1 MLVALRD
8 TPLGDGQFKAGEQ
21 IPPEIQ
27 LALPPGRLRQLKEQ
41 RYVEEQDFEGP
52 LGPVVEA
59 LAVEFKRL
67 AERVEALEAK
77 PAEKPARKPKP
88 KES

>member
-8 TPLGDGQFKAGEQ
+8 TPLGDGAYKAGDH

-41 RYVEEQDFEGP
+41 RYVEEQDFEKP
-52 LGPVVEA
+52 IGPVVEA
-59 LAVEFKRL
+59 LSKR
-67 AERVEALEAK
+67 VDALEKKAAQ
-77 PAEKPARKPKP
+77 PATTRKPKEA
-88 KES
+88 KA